1 VSSIMHKR
9 RTSGFTLI
17 ELLVVIAIIAL
28 LMSILMP
35 ALQRVKHQARTV
47 ACLGK
52 LRQWSLWFSMYAED
66 YNGRFMQGFRVDN
79 QRAVQ
84 VLGDYHKCDDKVL
97 TCPNANKPWTD
108 EFGNV
113 TGLEGT
119 FLGSTSAWGYV
130 TLSSLPKPIKGS
142 YGVNAYIND
151 PPKGLEPHDRP
162 AADFW
167 RGPNVAGAGYVP
179 LWMDALR
186 YNGVP
191 LHMDYPPPLDGTQW
205 NDDAQMGRY
214 CVNRHDG
221 FIGCLFLDYSARKVG
236 LKELWTLKWHR
247 SYDTAGAWTKAG
259 GVQASDWPEWL
270 RKFKDY

>member
-1 VSSIMHKR
+1 MHKR
-9 RTSGFTLI
+9 RTGGFTLI

-52 LRQWSLWFSMYAED
+52 LRQWGLWFYMYAED

-84 VLGDYHKCDDKVL
+84 ALGDYHKCDEKVL
-97 TCPNANKPWTD
+97 TCPNATKPWTD
-108 EFGNV
+108 EFEHV

-130 TLSSLPKPIKGS
+130 TLSALPKPIKGS
-142 YGVNAYIND
+142 YGINAYIND
-151 PPKGLEPHDRP
+151 PPPGYEPHDRP

-167 RGPNVAGAGYVP
+167 RGPNVAGSGFVP

-191 LHMDYPPPLDGTQW
+191 LQTDVPPPFDGAQW

-214 CVNRHDG
+214 CMNRHDG
-221 FIGCLFLDYSARKVG
+221 FAGCLFLDYSARKVG
-236 LKELWTLKWHR
+236 LKELWTLKWHK
-247 SYDTAGAWTKAG
+247 SYDQAGPYTKAV
-259 GVQASDWPEWL
+259 GVQSTDWPEWM

>member
-1 VSSIMHKR
+1 MHKR

-35 ALQRVKHQARTV
+35 ALQRVKLQARTV

-52 LRQWSLWFSMYAED
+52 LKQWGLWFSMYAED
-66 YNGRFMQGFRVDN
+66 YNGRFMQGFTITN
-79 QRAVQ
+79 QRAVE

-97 TCPNANKPWTD
+97 TCPNATKPYFD
-108 EFGNV
+108 ENLV
-113 TGLEGT
+113 ATGIEGT

-130 TLSSLPKPIKGS
+130 QLSGLPKPIKGS
-142 YGVNAYIND
+142 YGVNAYVDD
-151 PPKGLEPHDRP
+151 PPKGSEPHSRP
-162 AADFW
+162 TDDFW

-179 LWMDALR
+179 LWMDAIR

-191 LHMDYPPPLDGTQW
+191 LQTDVPPQNDGDHW
-205 NDDAQMGRY
+205 NDEAQMGRY
-214 CVNRHDG
+214 CMNRHDG
-221 FIGCLFLDYSARKVG
+221 FAGCLFLDFSARKVG

-247 SYDTAGAWTKAG
+247 SYNQSGPWTKAG
-259 GVQASDWPEWL
+259 GVQAADWPDWL